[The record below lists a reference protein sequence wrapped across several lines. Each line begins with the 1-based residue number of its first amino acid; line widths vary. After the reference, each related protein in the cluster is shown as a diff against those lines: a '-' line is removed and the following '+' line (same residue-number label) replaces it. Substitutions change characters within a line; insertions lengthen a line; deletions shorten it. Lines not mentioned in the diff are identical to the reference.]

1 LEELNHRKNKIS
13 VKLCQFLKDWR
24 RIMSK
29 KLTKFDVADY
39 LDNESV
45 IAEYLTAIL
54 ETGDTSLLISSIGD
68 IAKAKGMGQIA
79 VKSGL
84 GRESLYKA
92 LKSDSQPRFETILK
106 VLDSLDIKIKF
117 EEKYVT

>member
-1 LEELNHRKNKIS
+1 
-13 VKLCQFLKDWR
+13 
-24 RIMSK
+24 MSK

-39 LDNESV
+39 LDNETV

-54 ETGDTSLLISSIGD
+54 ETGDISLLISSIGD

-79 VKSGL
+79 FKSGL

-92 LKSDSQPRFETILK
+92 LKSNSQPRFETILK

-117 EEKYVT
+117 EQKYVT

>member
-1 LEELNHRKNKIS
+1 
-13 VKLCQFLKDWR
+13 
-24 RIMSK
+24 MSK

>member
-1 LEELNHRKNKIS
+1 
-13 VKLCQFLKDWR
+13 
-24 RIMSK
+24 MSK
-29 KLTKFDVADY
+29 KLTKFDIADY

-54 ETGDTSLLISSIGD
+54 ETGDISLLISSIGD

-117 EEKYVT
+117 EEKFVT

>member
-1 LEELNHRKNKIS
+1 
-13 VKLCQFLKDWR
+13 
-24 RIMSK
+24 MSK

-92 LKSDSQPRFETILK
+92 LKSDSQPRFETIIK
-106 VLDSLDIKIKF
+106 VLDSLDIKMKF
-117 EEKYVT
+117 EEKYVS

>member
-1 LEELNHRKNKIS
+1 
-13 VKLCQFLKDWR
+13 
-24 RIMSK
+24 MSK

-54 ETGDTSLLISSIGD
+54 ETGDISLLISSIGD

-92 LKSDSQPRFETILK
+92 LKSDSQPRFETIIK

-117 EEKYVT
+117 EEKFVT